1 MNEIIEINSP
11 QDVPRYFVFLKKEK
25 NLNFGSIKFKNIS
38 AKTIYN
44 SNYDIFAKFY
54 KIAKKY
60 NINIKGYINFYI
72 FKLKKNEN
80 SIKDDFLNI
89 NTINQYCE
97 YLKISERYE
106 KIYKYFLKSA
116 NNIVDVCVENNYRDV
131 REYLKRLI
139 LKNKLAEK
147 IISGEISIYY
157 LASIPN
163 IKSLIKQMDDC
174 NKNELQSLIDNYDK
188 LNKDIQDA
196 FMFVK
201 SNYVKPIDFT
211 NKLLFKKLG
220 LIY

>member
-11 QDVPRYFVFLKKEK
+11 QDVARYFVFLKKEK

-38 AKTIYN
+38 AKAIYN

-196 FMFVK
+196 FMFIK

-220 LIY
+220 LT